1 MSWRALNDEAPYRKV
16 SKQSE
21 GLEGFLRGDTVKV
34 EASQDPGAKK
44 RGVRSHRRTAP
55 SLFFLFGEQD
65 LMRTNKKAC
74 FALLIIMRKARPLG
88 PPKYYSEV
96 GLLTSA

>member
-44 RGVRSHRRTAP
+44 RGVRSHRKSAGRD
-55 SLFFLFGEQD
+55 FQKCRKNIKD
-65 LMRTNKKAC
+65 LLAVDESN
-74 FALLIIMRKARPLG
+74 
-88 PPKYYSEV
+88 
-96 GLLTSA
+96 

>member
-1 MSWRALNDEAPYRKV
+1 MSWRAVNDEAPYRKV

-44 RGVRSHRRTAP
+44 RGVRSHRKFLVP
-55 SLFFLFGEQD
+55 S
-65 LMRTNKKAC
+65 
-74 FALLIIMRKARPLG
+74 
-88 PPKYYSEV
+88 SV
-96 GLLTSA
+96 GFPN

>member
-1 MSWRALNDEAPYRKV
+1 MSWRAVNDEAPYRKV

-44 RGVRSHRRTAP
+44 GGLDRTV
-55 SLFFLFGEQD
+55 SVGTGLRD
-65 LMRTNKKAC
+65 SK
-74 FALLIIMRKARPLG
+74 IIP
-88 PPKYYSEV
+88 
-96 GLLTSA
+96 T

>member
-1 MSWRALNDEAPYRKV
+1 MSWRAVNDEAPYRKV

-44 RGVRSHRRTAP
+44 RGVRSHR
-55 SLFFLFGEQD
+55 
-65 LMRTNKKAC
+65 KKVGGW
-74 FALLIIMRKARPLG
+74 FVLSKRPNNDSDG
-88 PPKYYSEV
+88 NS
-96 GLLTSA
+96 TRN

>member
-1 MSWRALNDEAPYRKV
+1 MSWRAVNDEAPYRKV

-44 RGVRSHRRTAP
+44 RGLDRTVRI
-55 SLFFLFGEQD
+55 FFLRVMMNENIGF
-65 LMRTNKKAC
+65 
-74 FALLIIMRKARPLG
+74 
-88 PPKYYSEV
+88 
-96 GLLTSA
+96 

>member
-1 MSWRALNDEAPYRKV
+1 MSWRAVNDEAPYRKV

-44 RGVRSHRRTAP
+44 RGVRSHRKPERELAGELRR
-55 SLFFLFGEQD
+55 SL
-65 LMRTNKKAC
+65 
-74 FALLIIMRKARPLG
+74 
-88 PPKYYSEV
+88 
-96 GLLTSA
+96 

>member
-1 MSWRALNDEAPYRKV
+1 MSWRAVNDEAPYRKV

-44 RGVRSHRRTAP
+44 RGVRSHRKDPQFVVWLSNTLKALFNNRRTGTVRVGIY
-55 SLFFLFGEQD
+55 SVT
-65 LMRTNKKAC
+65 RT
-74 FALLIIMRKARPLG
+74 
-88 PPKYYSEV
+88 ST
-96 GLLTSA
+96 GLKQG

>member
-1 MSWRALNDEAPYRKV
+1 MSWRAVNDEAPYRKV

-44 RGVRSHRRTAP
+44 GGLDRTVSALSQAETP
-55 SLFFLFGEQD
+55 KVFGF
-65 LMRTNKKAC
+65 C
-74 FALLIIMRKARPLG
+74 FSG
-88 PPKYYSEV
+88 NF
-96 GLLTSA
+96 GLLLFIHRQPFFFSNFWEQKNCTSTGKSGA